1 MSDLGKR
8 ILQNALEQIDEQGR
22 ESRLA
27 KPQSHR
33 MMIRRENL
41 WTEKANRL
49 YRKEGIESLINNLKR
64 KEERKGKREN
74 V

>member
-27 KPQSHR
+27 KPQWHR
-33 MMIRRENL
+33 MIIRRKNL

-64 KEERKGKREN
+64 KEERKNKN